1 VKCRTCGAEIAE
13 KAIVCYRCGTPTADL
28 PPVTVTPTPRRS
40 NVTTVVVMALII
52 VAGAVLIPMTRPGSI
67 ERIGAWVV
75 AWIVILVAMSRLRRR
90 RVR

>member
-1 VKCRTCGAEIAE
+1 VNCRACGAEIAD
-13 KAIVCYRCGTPTADL
+13 KAIVCYRCGAPTADL
-28 PPVTVTPTPRRS
+28 PSVTVTPPRRPS
-40 NVTTVVVMALII
+40 NVAAILVMVLII

-90 RVR
+90 RGR